1 MRARA
6 RPASLIAG
14 WVHGGA
20 CHSGGGVI
28 GPDRYRSA
36 PIGPDRPRPGSFG
49 LDRFR
54 LVSVGLGRPRSVSV
68 ASDRP
73 RSVSIFF
80 GSNIASPRPIETDRD
95 RSRPT
100 DTYRFRP
107 QPINADRD
115 GRFRSRPIETDRD
128 RSALHF
134 YRPPRAERPP
144 ARPRVR
150 FRSGTPLEAPWGPQR
165 GPLRRPERAWCLG
178 GLLNRLGAI
187 AGVLR
192 RSLGVASV
200 TFRSALSVSGNSSS
214 SG

>member
-1 MRARA
+1 M
-6 RPASLIAG
+6 
-14 WVHGGA
+14 
-20 CHSGGGVI
+20 I

-68 ASDRP
+68 APDRP

-80 GSNIASPRPIETDRD
+80 GSNGASPRPIETDRD

-178 GLLNRLGAI
+178 GLSNRLGAI

-200 TFRSALSVSGNSSS
+200 TFRSAFSVSGNSSS